1 MKWFEYALNVYDDKD
16 EFLEQIDCFS
26 TIKEAKKYIKE
37 NPLDEGESYKII
49 RINYER
55 KHSDGNIEDNEIG
68 IEVVYET

>member
-1 MKWFEYALNVYDDKD
+1 MKWSEYALNVYDDKD

-26 TIKEAKKYIKE
+26 TIKEAKNYIKE
-37 NPLDEGESYKII
+37 NPLNEGESYKII

-55 KHSDGNIEDNEIG
+55 EHIDGNIEDNEIG